1 VKAVTT
7 HDLIAQTFQEEA
19 GRVIAALYAR
29 IRDFEVVEDALQ
41 DALVLALE
49 RWPAQGIPAQPG
61 AWITVAAR
69 NKAIDRLRREQTLER
84 KKTSLRL
91 LLELEQEEESMDD
104 LTANEIPDERL
115 KLIFTCCHPALSKE
129 AQVALTLQTLGGLT
143 TQEIASA
150 FLMSLPTMAQRLV
163 RAKRKIRDAGIPY
176 QVPPADALAERIDAV
191 LSVLYLI
198 FNAGYTAPL
207 GEALIRR
214 DLCEEA
220 IRLARIL
227 NELLAKEPTLHEDPE
242 ALGLLALMLL
252 HDARRNARVT
262 STGELVPLEEQE
274 RQLWDQAQIAVG
286 VETLERA
293 LSMNAPGPY
302 QVQAAIASLHA
313 QARQAEE
320 TDWPQIAL
328 LYNALLS
335 MVPSPIVELNRAV
348 AVAMSEGIEAG
359 MSLLD
364 RQGETGQLDTY
375 YLFHAARADLFRRAG
390 RWQEALAAYS
400 RALEYCQNA
409 VERAFL
415 HRRIKEIQ
423 SRTS

>member
-1 VKAVTT
+1 MKAVTT

-227 NELLAKEPTLHEDPE
+227 NELLAKEPTLQEDPE

-262 STGELVPLEEQE
+262 SSGELVPLEEQE
-274 RQLWDQAQIAVG
+274 RQLWDQAQIAAG

-293 LSMNAPGPY
+293 LAMNAPGPY

-313 QARQAEE
+313 QARHADE

-348 AVAMSEGIEAG
+348 AVAMSEGIDSG

-364 RQGETGQLDTY
+364 RLGETGQLDTY

-415 HRRIKEIQ
+415 HRRIKEVQ